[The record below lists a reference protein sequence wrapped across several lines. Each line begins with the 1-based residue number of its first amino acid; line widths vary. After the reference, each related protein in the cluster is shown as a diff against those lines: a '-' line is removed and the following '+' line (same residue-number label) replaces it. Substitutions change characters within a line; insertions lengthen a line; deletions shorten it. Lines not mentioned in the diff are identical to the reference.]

1 MHGSAQQG
9 FTLVELMVTL
19 AVLAIVVT
27 FAVPD
32 LRALVNGNRLTASG
46 NELLAALQ
54 TARVEA
60 VRRNRRTVVC
70 LSADPSAVAPSCST
84 GGADGARGW
93 LLFVDGNRNGVYDD
107 GAPALLRSAAAGRGV
122 SLRASP
128 SIPGQLRVSYRAD
141 GYARDAGGTALLA
154 GAIELC
160 MPTELPTENVRRLVI
175 GPGGRVTVDRR
186 AGGGACA
193 APLDPA

>member
-1 MHGSAQQG
+1 MQGSAQQG

-19 AVLAIVVT
+19 AVLAIVVVM
-27 FAVPD
+27 AMPD
-32 LRALVNGNRLTASG
+32 LRGVVNGNRLAASS
-46 NELLAALQ
+46 NELLATLQ

-70 LSADPSAVAPSCST
+70 LSADPAAAVPSCST

-107 GAPALLRSAAAGRGV
+107 GAPALLRSATAGRGV

-141 GYARDAGGTALLA
+141 GYARDAAGTALLA

-160 MPTELPTENVRRLVI
+160 MPTELPAENVRRLVV
-175 GPGGRVTVDRR
+175 GPGGRVTIERR
-186 AGGGACA
+186 AGDGACG